1 MKWLIYG
8 SYGWIG
14 SQVIELLKKNSNN
27 IIIQSN
33 LRVDNSIEIEK
44 EILETLPDRIIC
56 LIGRTTGPGFTT
68 IDYLE
73 QKGKLIENINDNL
86 FSPMV
91 LAILSNKYNIHLT
104 YLGTG
109 CIFSY
114 NDNKYSDNG
123 FKEEDNPNFFGSE
136 YSIIKGYT
144 DRLFN
149 LMDFKGVLNV
159 RIRMPIVGYDHP
171 KNFITKICS
180 YEKVVNIPN
189 SMTVLPELLPIMI
202 DMSIN
207 QASGTINLTN
217 PGRIS
222 HNEILDM
229 YKEIIDPEFTYK
241 NFTEEEQNKILLSK
255 RSNNLLDTYK
265 LEKLYPNVK
274 NIKDSIR
281 ELFLNWKKDN
291 LHFQ

>member
-14 SQVIELLKKNSNN
+14 SQVVGLLKKDPNN
-27 IIIQSN
+27 IIVQSN
-33 LRVDNSIEIEK
+33 LRVDYTNLIENEIIE
-44 EILETLPDRIIC
+44 TTPDRIIC
-56 LIGRTTGPGFTT
+56 LIGRTSGPGFTT

-73 QKGKLIENINDNL
+73 QKGKVIENINDNL
-86 FSPMV
+86 FSPIA
-91 LAILSNKYNIHLT
+91 LAIISNKYNIHLT

-114 NDNKYSDNG
+114 DNNKYSINSGNG

-136 YSIIKGYT
+136 YSIVKGYT
-144 DRLFN
+144 DRILN

-171 KNFITKICS
+171 KNFITKICT

-189 SMTVLPELLPIMI
+189 SMTVLPELLPLMI

-217 PGRIS
+217 PGAIS
-222 HNEILDM
+222 HNEILDL
-229 YKEIIDPEFTYK
+229 YKEIIDPNFTYK
-241 NFTEEEQNKILLSK
+241 NFTEEEQNMILLSK
-255 RSNNLLDTYK
+255 RSNNLLDTEK
-265 LEKLYPNVK
+265 LECLYPEVK
-274 NIKDSIR
+274 NIKDSIK
-281 ELFLNWKKDN
+281 ELFLNYTR
-291 LHFQ
+291 